1 MGFNVVVVDGGAR
14 CAMTALALSRHSKVR
29 TREVKIKNLLFM
41 EIISFVVSGC

>member
-1 MGFNVVVVDGGAR
+1 MEFNVVVVLNAR
-14 CAMTALALSRHSKVR
+14 CAMAALALPRHSTVR